1 MHRWACAAAL
11 FLLKG
16 LGITPGANM
25 KARRLCLTP
34 NSLVEWSAAL
44 PSEVLELRQL
54 SEVAALVRF
63 AHDPRL
69 LGIEWLDAALPPS
82 QYVTMER
89 DALVAALLAAVQVRA
104 WAVGPA
110 LLVPRQRAGG
120 ALPKSQLCSC
130 VLQRAASYATM
141 IWCHTDKASHPP
153 SITKSCMGTFP
164 RFETR
169 QFMPSPPLHLP
180 PAKPRLPA
188 GDLCPS
194 SVD

>member
-1 MHRWACAAAL
+1 
-11 FLLKG
+11 
-16 LGITPGANM
+16 M

-104 WAVGPA
+104 WAVGP

-130 VLQRAASYATM
+130 VLQRAAS
-141 IWCHTDKASHPP
+141 
-153 SITKSCMGTFP
+153 
-164 RFETR
+164 
-169 QFMPSPPLHLP
+169 
-180 PAKPRLPA
+180 
-188 GDLCPS
+188 
-194 SVD
+194 